1 MSLTLCTHEK
11 SVLSIIKPINKL
23 NSKAIKACNFLFKH
37 HQQVNL
43 MQLIFKLHHQVN
55 FGEEVH
61 LRLQG
66 SSAIDLPMI
75 CLDDKTWQVS
85 LQIIEPKEQLLA
97 YSYSIY
103 REGKE
108 ISLEPKRFSHYLP
121 LKYRAK
127 ELLIEDFYLQDLP
140 YSYLYTAPFFKA
152 SFEKAQILENSLNFR
167 ARAMIPQGFSLK
179 VCGNCEAL
187 GNWDL
192 NKALEL
198 KEVNPNYFML
208 SVPKESLPQ
217 NFEYKYVCA
226 NNRLSLW
233 QNGENQSFV
242 QDNTQD
248 LNFTCES
255 IPNFSLAHP
264 HLAGTAVPVF
274 ALRSKG
280 SFGVGDFGDLKLLV
294 DWAVETSQ
302 KIIQILPIN
311 DTTMT
316 GTWKDSY
323 PYNAISIYAF
333 HPMFLNLRALP
344 SLLDHKKAQAFE
356 KERVKLNA
364 LAKIDYEAVNKY
376 KLEYARLIFKQEW
389 QNIQQSAKYKNFF
402 LQNQEWLLP
411 YAAFSVLRDR
421 YQNADFTTW
430 PEKDFNPSI
439 IEKLE
444 ASSQDKENLDFYC
457 FLQFKLHV
465 QLLEVSDY
473 ARENGVSLKGDIPI
487 GVSRTSVEAWV
498 EPQYF
503 NLKSQAGAPP
513 DPFAADG
520 QNWGF
525 PTYNWNEMQKDGLS
539 WWKKRFSH
547 MAQYFSAYRIDHILG
562 FFRIWQIP
570 LDSVH
575 GLLGHFEPALPF
587 SAAEIESFGLS
598 FQKDFMTKPF
608 INDVL
613 IAMRFGPDAQM
624 VKKTFLEHL
633 HHDIYA
639 LKEEFSTQRKIE
651 AYFKDKTE
659 LKDLNLRDN
668 LYRLVSDVLFIE
680 DENQKGFYH
689 PRISVMDDYIFSRL
703 APHEKEAFKRLYNH
717 YFYERHNQF
726 WYQKAM
732 EKLPGLI
739 NSTSMLTCGEDLG
752 MVPDCV
758 PWVMKKLE
766 ILSLEIERMP
776 KALGQTFNDVEH
788 YPEMSVCTI
797 GTHDMSTLRGWW
809 REDKALSSRYFKEV
823 LHREGLVPTDLPAD
837 LCEEVVTRYLKSP
850 SLLAILTLQ
859 DWLAISDT
867 LRSPDIE
874 GERINVP
881 AIPRYYWRYRMHL
894 NLEDLIAN
902 HSFNRHISQLIQAS
916 GR

>member
-1 MSLTLCTHEK
+1 
-11 SVLSIIKPINKL
+11 
-23 NSKAIKACNFLFKH
+23 
-37 HQQVNL
+37 
-43 MQLIFKLHHQVN
+43 MQLNFKLHHQVN

-66 SSAIDLPMI
+66 TILIDLPMQ
-75 CLDDKTWQVS
+75 CQDENTWQAS
-85 LQIIEPKEQLLA
+85 LQIIEPKEPLLA
-97 YSYSIY
+97 YSYCVY
-103 REGKE
+103 RDGKQVFV
-108 ISLEPKRFSHYLP
+108 EPKRFSHYVP
-121 LKYRAK
+121 LNQSAN
-127 ELLIEDFYLQDLP
+127 EVLIEDSYLQNLP
-140 YSYLYTAPFFKA
+140 YSYLFTAPFFKA
-152 SFEKAQILENSLNFR
+152 SFKKVALLDQSLNFR
-167 ARAMIPQGFSLK
+167 ARCVVPQGFSLK

-187 GNWDL
+187 GNWDV

-198 KEVNPNYFML
+198 SEISPNYFIL
-208 SVPKESLPQ
+208 SVPKKSLPQ
-217 NFEYKYVCA
+217 NFEYKFVCS

-233 QNGENQSFV
+233 QNGDNQSINL
-242 QDNTQD
+242 DDSKD
-248 LNFTCES
+248 LSFTLES
-255 IPNFSLAHP
+255 VPNFSQAHP

-274 ALRSKG
+274 SLRSKG

-294 DWAVETSQ
+294 DWACETSQ
-302 KIIQILPIN
+302 KILQILPIN

-316 GTWKDSY
+316 YTWKDSY
-323 PYNAISIYAF
+323 PYSAISIYAF
-333 HPMFLNLRALP
+333 HPMYVNLRALP
-344 SLLDHKKAQAFE
+344 ALKDHKKAQAFE
-356 KERVKLNA
+356 KERVRLNA
-364 LAKIDYEAVNKY
+364 LAKVDYEAVNKY
-376 KLEYARLIFKQEW
+376 KLEYLRLVFDEEGQRILQGGE
-389 QNIQQSAKYKNFF
+389 YKSFF
-402 LQNQEWLLP
+402 LQNKEWLLP

-430 PEKDFNPSI
+430 PEKDFSPEI
-439 IEKLE
+439 IEKLSNPQSE
-444 ASSQDKENLDFYC
+444 DKAKLDFYC
-457 FLQFKLHV
+457 FVQFILHS
-465 QLLEVSDY
+465 QLLEVSHY
-473 ARENGVSLKGDIPI
+473 ARELGISLKGDIPI
-487 GVSRTSVEAWV
+487 GISRTSVEAWV
-498 EPQYF
+498 EPHYF
-503 NLKSQAGAPP
+503 NLRSQAGAPP

-520 QNWGF
+520 QNWGL
-525 PTYNWNEMQKDGLS
+525 PTYNWDELQKDGLS

-570 LDSVH
+570 IDAVH

-587 SAAEIESFGLS
+587 SVAEIESFGLP
-598 FQKDFMTKPF
+598 FQKDFMVKPF

-624 VKKTFLEHL
+624 VKKTFLDHL

-651 AYFKDKTE
+651 AYFKDKND
-659 LKDLNLRDN
+659 LNDLNLRDN

-680 DENQKGFYH
+680 DENKKGFYH

-703 APHEKEAFKRLYNH
+703 TQGEQEAFKRLYNH

-732 EKLPGLI
+732 EKLPDLV

-758 PWVMKKLE
+758 PWVMQQLE

-776 KALGQTFNDVEH
+776 KALGQIFNDVEH

-809 REDKALSSRYFKEV
+809 REDKALSTRYFKEV
-823 LHREGLVPTDLPAD
+823 LHQEGPVPAD
-837 LCEEVVTRYLKSP
+837 LSGKLCEEIVLRHLKSP

-859 DWLAISDT
+859 DWLAISDE
-867 LRSPDIE
+867 LRSSDLE

-902 HSFNRHISQLIQAS
+902 HAFNRHISQLIQTS